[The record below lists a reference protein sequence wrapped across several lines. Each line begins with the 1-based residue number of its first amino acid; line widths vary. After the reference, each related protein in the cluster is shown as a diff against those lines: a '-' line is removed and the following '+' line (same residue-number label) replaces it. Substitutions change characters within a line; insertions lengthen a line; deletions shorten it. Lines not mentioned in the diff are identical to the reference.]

1 MLSVATSYSQNH
13 NKNTLYN
20 PIVFITVNH
29 VVSVHNHIC
38 LRLIDA
44 TSKVLDPSQYIGNTI
59 LIIGFGDVNV
69 KIHDPV
75 IVRATETSSNQKAI
89 VSDL

>member
-1 MLSVATSYSQNH
+1 M
-13 NKNTLYN
+13 
-20 PIVFITVNH
+20 IVNH
-29 VVSVHNHIC
+29 VVKVHSQIC
-38 LRLIDA
+38 LLLMAA
-44 TSKVLDPSQYIGNTI
+44 TNNVLDPTQYIGNTI

>member
-1 MLSVATSYSQNH
+1 MA
-13 NKNTLYN
+13 
-20 PIVFITVNH
+20 
-29 VVSVHNHIC
+29 
-38 LRLIDA
+38 A
-44 TSKVLDPSQYIGNTI
+44 TSKVLDPTQYIGNTI